1 MSVINSLSDITE
13 NGLCIGCG
21 ICQSIAGN
29 ENISIS
35 MTEKGR
41 LEPKENKPL
50 KVVGTIN
57 AYSALL
63 AEKAGL
69 EALYIS
75 GAGVANA
82 SYGIPDL
89 AMTSKDNV
97 LEDLRRIRGVS
108 ELPILVDCDT
118 GWGSALSISK
128 TIKDMIS
135 AGANSVHI
143 EDQVSNK
150 RCGHRP
156 NKEIVSDDEMI
167 DRIKAAKDS
176 STKDFMLMARTD
188 AFAQEGLER
197 VIERSNAY
205 IEAGADS
212 IFPEAITDLKDY
224 KKLSENIS
232 VPILANI
239 TEFGMTPLFSDK
251 DLANVGVDI
260 ILHPLS
266 AFRAMSKAAEEIY
279 EEINAEGSVENK
291 LKKMQSR
298 DELYDVLNYH
308 TYEEKIDNLY
318 SKE

>member
-1 MSVINSLSDITE
+1 MSKNFFSLLE
-13 NGLCIGCG
+13 N
-21 ICQSIAGN
+21 N
-29 ENISIS
+29 
-35 MTEKGR
+35 R
-41 LEPKENKPL
+41 PL
-50 KVVGTIN
+50 KIVGTVN

-63 AEKAGL
+63 AQKAGL

-97 LEDLRRIRGVS
+97 LEDVRRIRGAS
-108 ELPILVDCDT
+108 DLPILVDCDT

-128 TIKDMIS
+128 TVKDMIH
-135 AGANSVHI
+135 AGVNGIHI

-156 NKEIVSDDEMI
+156 NKEIVSDSEMM

-176 STKDFMLMARTD
+176 SVDDFMLMARTD
-188 AFAQEGLER
+188 AFAQEGIER

-205 IEAGADS
+205 IESGADS
-212 IFPEAITDLKDY
+212 IFPEAITNLEDY
-224 KKLSENIS
+224 KILSENLT

-239 TEFGMTPLFSDK
+239 TEFGMTPLYTDQE
-251 DLANVGVDI
+251 LLEVGVDM

-266 AFRAMSKAAEEIY
+266 AFRAMSKAAQEIY
-279 EEINAEGSVENK
+279 DEISHKGTVEKK

-308 TYEEKIDNLY
+308 MYEK
-318 SKE
+318 K

>member
-1 MSVINSLSDITE
+1 MSKNFFSLLKNS
-13 NGLCIGCG
+13 
-21 ICQSIAGN
+21 
-29 ENISIS
+29 
-35 MTEKGR
+35 R
-41 LEPKENKPL
+41 PL
-50 KVVGTIN
+50 KIVGTVN

-63 AEKAGL
+63 AQKAGL

-97 LEDLRRIRGVS
+97 LEDVRRIRGAS
-108 ELPILVDCDT
+108 DLPILVDCDT

-128 TIKDMIS
+128 TVKDMIH
-135 AGANSVHI
+135 AGVNGIHI

-156 NKEIVSDDEMI
+156 NKEIVSDSEMM

-176 STKDFMLMARTD
+176 SVDDFMLMARTD
-188 AFAQEGLER
+188 AFAQEGIER

-205 IEAGADS
+205 IESGADS
-212 IFPEAITDLKDY
+212 IFPEAITNLEDY
-224 KKLSENIS
+224 KILSENLT

-239 TEFGMTPLFSDK
+239 TEFGMTPLYTDQE
-251 DLANVGVDI
+251 LLEVGVDM

-266 AFRAMSKAAEEIY
+266 AFRAMSKAAQEIY
-279 EEINAEGSVENK
+279 NEISHKGTVEKK

-308 TYEEKIDNLY
+308 SYEEKIDNLF

>member
-1 MSVINSLSDITE
+1 MSKNFFSLLKNS
-13 NGLCIGCG
+13 
-21 ICQSIAGN
+21 
-29 ENISIS
+29 
-35 MTEKGR
+35 R
-41 LEPKENKPL
+41 PL
-50 KVVGTIN
+50 KIVGTVN

-63 AEKAGL
+63 AQKAGL

-97 LEDLRRIRGVS
+97 LEDVRRIRGVS
-108 ELPILVDCDT
+108 DLPILVDCDT

-128 TIKDMIS
+128 TVKDMIH
-135 AGANSVHI
+135 AGVNGIHI

-156 NKEIVSDDEMI
+156 NKEIVSDSEMM

-176 STKDFMLMARTD
+176 SVDDFMLMARTD
-188 AFAQEGLER
+188 AFAQEGIER

-205 IEAGADS
+205 IESGADS
-212 IFPEAITDLKDY
+212 IFPEAITNLEDY
-224 KKLSENIS
+224 KILSENLT

-239 TEFGMTPLFSDK
+239 TEFGMTPLYTDQE
-251 DLANVGVDI
+251 LLEVGVDM

-266 AFRAMSKAAEEIY
+266 AFRAMSKAAQEIY
-279 EEINAEGSVENK
+279 DEISQKGTVEKK

-308 TYEEKIDNLY
+308 SYEEKIDNLF

>member
-1 MSVINSLSDITE
+1 MSKNFFSLLE
-13 NGLCIGCG
+13 N
-21 ICQSIAGN
+21 N
-29 ENISIS
+29 
-35 MTEKGR
+35 R
-41 LEPKENKPL
+41 PL
-50 KVVGTIN
+50 KIVGTVN

-63 AEKAGL
+63 AQKAGL

-97 LEDLRRIRGVS
+97 LEDVRRIRGAS
-108 ELPILVDCDT
+108 DLPILVDCDT

-128 TIKDMIS
+128 TVKDMIH
-135 AGANSVHI
+135 AGVNGIHI

-156 NKEIVSDDEMI
+156 NKEIVSDSEMM
-167 DRIKAAKDS
+167 DRIKAAKDTS
-176 STKDFMLMARTD
+176 VDDFMLMARTD
-188 AFAQEGLER
+188 AFAQEGIER

-205 IEAGADS
+205 IESGADS
-212 IFPEAITDLKDY
+212 IFPEAITNLEDY
-224 KKLSENIS
+224 KILSENLT

-239 TEFGMTPLFSDK
+239 TEFGMTPLYTDQE
-251 DLANVGVDI
+251 LLEVGVDM

-266 AFRAMSKAAEEIY
+266 AFRAMSKAAQEIY
-279 EEINAEGSVENK
+279 DEISHKGTVEKK

-308 TYEEKIDNLY
+308 SYEEKIDILF

>member
-1 MSVINSLSDITE
+1 MAE
-13 NGLCIGCG
+13 NFHNLLKK
-21 ICQSIAGN
+21 A
-29 ENISIS
+29 
-35 MTEKGR
+35 
-41 LEPKENKPL
+41 KPL
-50 KVVGTIN
+50 KVVGAIN

-63 AEKAGL
+63 AEKSGL

-97 LEDLRRIRGVS
+97 LEDLRRIKGVS
-108 ELPILVDCDT
+108 DLPVLVDCDT

-128 TIKDMIS
+128 TTKDMIL
-135 AGANSVHI
+135 AGAAGIHI

-156 NKEIVSDDEMI
+156 NKEIVSNEEMV
-167 DRIKAAKDS
+167 DRIKASKDS
-176 STKDFMLMARTD
+176 ANESLLLMARTD
-188 AFAQEGLER
+188 AFVKEGING
-197 VIERSNAY
+197 VIDRCNSY
-205 IEAGADS
+205 IEAGANA
-212 IFPEAITDLKDY
+212 IFPEAITNLKDY
-224 KKLSENIS
+224 KKLSESLN

-239 TEFGMTPLFSDK
+239 TEFGLTPLFTDKELSDS
-251 DLANVGVDI
+251 GVEI

-279 EEINAEGSVENK
+279 NEISKEGTVEK
-291 LKKMQSR
+291 KIEKMQSR
-298 DELYDVLNYH
+298 DELYSVLNYH
-308 TYEEKIDNLY
+308 TYEEKIDNLF

>member
-1 MSVINSLSDITE
+1 MSKNFFSLLKNS
-13 NGLCIGCG
+13 
-21 ICQSIAGN
+21 
-29 ENISIS
+29 
-35 MTEKGR
+35 R
-41 LEPKENKPL
+41 PL
-50 KVVGTIN
+50 KIVGTVN

-63 AEKAGL
+63 AQKAGL

-97 LEDLRRIRGVS
+97 LEDVRRIRGAS
-108 ELPILVDCDT
+108 DLPILVDCDT

-128 TIKDMIS
+128 TVKDMIH
-135 AGANSVHI
+135 AGVNGIHI

-156 NKEIVSDDEMI
+156 NKEIVSDSEMM

-176 STKDFMLMARTD
+176 SVDDFMLMARTD
-188 AFAQEGLER
+188 AFAQEGIER
-197 VIERSNAY
+197 VIERSKAY
-205 IEAGADS
+205 IESGADS
-212 IFPEAITDLKDY
+212 IFPEAITNLEDY
-224 KKLSENIS
+224 KILSENLT

-239 TEFGMTPLFSDK
+239 TEFGLTPLYTDQELSE
-251 DLANVGVDI
+251 VGVDM
-260 ILHPLS
+260 ILYPLS
-266 AFRAMSKAAEEIY
+266 AFRAMSKAAQEIY
-279 EEINAEGSVENK
+279 DEISQKGTVGKK

-308 TYEEKIDNLY
+308 SYEEKIDNLF

>member
-1 MSVINSLSDITE
+1 MSKNFFSLLE
-13 NGLCIGCG
+13 N
-21 ICQSIAGN
+21 N
-29 ENISIS
+29 
-35 MTEKGR
+35 R
-41 LEPKENKPL
+41 PL
-50 KVVGTIN
+50 KIVGTVN

-63 AEKAGL
+63 AQKAGL

-97 LEDLRRIRGVS
+97 LEDVRRIRGAS
-108 ELPILVDCDT
+108 DLPILVDCDT

-128 TIKDMIS
+128 TVKDMIH
-135 AGANSVHI
+135 AGVNGIHI

-156 NKEIVSDDEMI
+156 NKEIVSDSEMM

-176 STKDFMLMARTD
+176 SVDDFMLMARTD
-188 AFAQEGLER
+188 AFAQEGIER

-205 IEAGADS
+205 IESGADS
-212 IFPEAITDLKDY
+212 IFPEAITNLEDY
-224 KKLSENIS
+224 KILSENLT

-239 TEFGMTPLFSDK
+239 TEFGMTPLYTDQE
-251 DLANVGVDI
+251 LLEVGVDM

-266 AFRAMSKAAEEIY
+266 AFRAMSKAAQEIY
-279 EEINAEGSVENK
+279 DEIYHKGTVEKK

-298 DELYDVLNYH
+298 DEVYDVLNYH
-308 TYEEKIDNLY
+308 SYEEKIENLF